1 MSAEGKRFAPSGL
14 FQQLA
19 AWNGPQTGGSGGD
32 EHIKR
37 TIAIEGVLC
46 IQLCTHKIYVEVLT
60 PEPQNDLI
68 WNRFFTDVRLPLW
81 LRW

>member
-19 AWNGPQTGGSGGD
+19 AWNGPQTGGSGVD

-37 TIAIEGVLC
+37 AIAIEGVLWV
-46 IQLCTHKIYVEVLT
+46 QLCTPNRKRSMSRLYIVTL
-60 PEPQNDLI
+60 LI
-68 WNRFFTDVRLPLW
+68 
-81 LRW
+81 